1 MNIQDF
7 SLKNFALFMQK
18 KNILGV
24 SISFVIAGMM
34 KEIILKLTN
43 DIILPLKKNRKNIK
57 NINYDEFIILI
68 VNLIIVAYIL
78 FALNNIINFSI
89 NSSIN

>member
-1 MNIQDF
+1 MNVQDF

-18 KNILGV
+18 KNILSV

-43 DIILPLKKNRKNIK
+43 EVILPVKSGKSLKG
-57 NINYDEFIILI
+57 INYDEFIVLI
-68 VNLIIVAYIL
+68 VNLIIVAYLL
-78 FALNNIINFSI
+78 FALNNIINFSL
-89 NSSIN
+89 NNSIN